1 MSSGF
6 GRLLGALSTFDRA
19 KGVRAAGGRELTDAE
34 LRAHKDRL
42 LEIYDDFAEA
52 CAACGA
58 NFVLGGGSALGA
70 VRHAGFIPWDDDL
83 DVNLPRDDWPRVR
96 EELAARF
103 GSRYRL
109 AEPGGERPHALAFPR
124 LWSMRGEPGER
135 LFLDVFLFENVPDG
149 RLLRAAHGF
158 GSLAIG
164 FLYSCRKL
172 FAERRALAARGAV
185 FRFKRTLGAL
195 LAFASLRAWTRL
207 WYGWNALCR
216 ERRGSRLV
224 SCPVG
229 RRHYFGELCPRE
241 EMFGRRTGTFE
252 GRKVPLPPAV
262 ERYLT
267 RLYGADYM
275 TPPPP
280 GRRERH
286 VVYAAP
292 SPEGQA

>member
-1 MSSGF
+1 MFPGF

-34 LRAHKDRL
+34 LWEHKDRL
-42 LEIYDDFAEA
+42 LEIYDDFAAA

-58 NFVLGGGSALGA
+58 GFVLGGGSALGA
-70 VRHAGFIPWDDDL
+70 VRHKGFIPWDDDL

-96 EELAARF
+96 EELAVRF

-109 AEPGGERPHALAFPR
+109 AEPGGEHPHDLAFPR
-124 LWSMRGEPGER
+124 LWSTRGAPGER
-135 LFLDVFLFENVPDG
+135 LFLDIFLFENVPEG
-149 RLLRAAHGF
+149 RLLRTAHGV
-158 GSLAIG
+158 GSLALG

-172 FAERRALAARGAV
+172 FAERRTLAARGAV
-185 FRFKRTLGAL
+185 FRFKRMVGLL
-195 LAFASLRAWTRL
+195 LAFASLHAWTRL
-207 WYGWNALCR
+207 WYGWNALFR
-216 ERRGSRLV
+216 ARRGSRLV

-241 EMFGRRTGTFE
+241 EMFGRRAGTFE
-252 GRKVPLPPAV
+252 GRTVPLPPGV

-280 GRRERH
+280 ERRERH
-286 VVYAAP
+286 VVYAASP
-292 SPEGQA
+292 SEGPA